1 MRFPDFL
8 RTSVLLFAGAATA
21 LAAVT
26 IAGAA
31 AKDDRT
37 LLYVALGWWAVAA
50 LGGLWLGRRP
60 ETSEGFR
67 TLLADARTSPTL
79 PEQRP
84 GAVIV
89 NRLWV
94 LGLFTILSG
103 SVAFLLPQVPAIG
116 CGFLLAIG
124 LAWRKQSAAVEA
136 IEGRD
141 GVRFYVE
148 HTSPFKPTSLIRTP
162 GFRHVEPVTSASEGD
177 RVRASRAHSPR
188 DRVPP
193 TRDAR

>member
-8 RTSVLLFAGAATA
+8 RTAVLLFGGAATA
-21 LAAVT
+21 LAVVS
-26 IAGAA
+26 IAGANA
-31 AKDDRT
+31 DDNVT
-37 LLYVALGWWAVAA
+37 LLYVAVGWWIVAA
-50 LGGLWLGRRP
+50 IAGLWLGRRP
-60 ETSEGFR
+60 AVAEGFGA
-67 TLLADARTSPTL
+67 LLADARSSPTL

-84 GAVIV
+84 GAIIV

-94 LGLFTILSG
+94 LGLFTLLTG
-103 SVAFLLPQVPAIG
+103 SVAFALPQIPAIA

-148 HTSPFKPTSLIRTP
+148 PASPFKPIKLVRTP
-162 GFRHVEPVTSASEGD
+162 GFKRAEPV
-177 RVRASRAHSPR
+177 
-188 DRVPP
+188 
-193 TRDAR
+193 

>member
-1 MRFPDFL
+1 MRFPEFL
-8 RTSVLLFAGAATA
+8 RTAVLLFGAAATA
-21 LAAVT
+21 LGIVG
-26 IAGAA
+26 IAGANA
-31 AKDDRT
+31 DDNVT
-37 LLYVALGWWAVAA
+37 LLYVAVGWWIVAA
-50 LGGLWLGRRP
+50 AAGLWIGRHP
-60 ETSEGFR
+60 ETNEGFTR
-67 TLLADARTSPTL
+67 LLAEARNSPTL

-84 GAVIV
+84 GAIIV

-103 SVAFLLPQVPAIG
+103 SVAFLLPQIPAIA

-148 HTSPFKPTSLIRTP
+148 PVSPFQPLKLVRTP
-162 GFRHVEPVTSASEGD
+162 GFKRAEPT
-177 RVRASRAHSPR
+177 
-188 DRVPP
+188 
-193 TRDAR
+193 

>member
-8 RTSVLLFAGAATA
+8 KTAVLLFGGAATA
-21 LAAVT
+21 LAVVA
-26 IAGAA
+26 IAGANA
-31 AKDDRT
+31 DDNVT
-37 LLYVALGWWAVAA
+37 LLYIAVGWWIVAA
-50 LGGLWLGRRP
+50 AGGLWMGRRP
-60 ETSEGFR
+60 EASEGFR
-67 TLLADARTSPTL
+67 TILADARTSPTL

-84 GAVIV
+84 GAIIV

-141 GVRFYVE
+141 GVRYYVE
-148 HTSPFKPTSLIRTP
+148 RVSPFQPIKLVRTP
-162 GFRHVEPVTSASEGD
+162 GFKRAEPV
-177 RVRASRAHSPR
+177 
-188 DRVPP
+188 
-193 TRDAR
+193 